1 MVMILNNT
9 QEINLKQFFPIFLL
23 FWPYDVILTPKTAL
37 FGHFGQI
44 FADISLLLNYNTDF
58 AHKTMVEIVQ
68 IILMRLKKIFTQDFI
83 G

>member
-37 FGHFGQI
+37 FGHFRQI
-44 FADISLLLNYNTDF
+44 LQISALYSTTSWKLP
-58 AHKTMVEIVQ
+58 HKTTVEIAHN
-68 IILMRLKKIFTQDFI
+68 TQEIMSKQSFQ
-83 G
+83 